1 MQMAMWESVLLGVM
15 ALGFIFWMGPGIKA
29 TLQRSKEAP
38 KDWLGALVPIA
49 GVVLFVIFLIMMV

>member
-1 MQMAMWESVLLGVM
+1 MQLAMWESVLLGIMV
-15 ALGFIFWMGPGIKA
+15 LGLIFWMGPGIKA

-38 KDWLGALVPIA
+38 KDWVGAFIPLA